1 LYGEC
6 VIVFVG
12 ICQPQMLW
20 VPRLSYSRRLQ
31 FLEILT
37 PSDSY
42 HSHLSQSLTIYAA
55 FAGVSQALTVIELVN
70 AATDLCPVL
79 PAVITEN
86 ASTLL
91 AILGAVGDE
100 EIIPGAPPSFEGQTI
115 SIFAPRDD
123 AFADLLENTLDGAEL
138 GDIPPQTV
146 VDILKLHIVLAP
158 TTNTTS
164 FTALDGET
172 VTLDGDVLEAGPYGG
187 AAVLAGPIPESC
199 AGVINVYSID
209 NVLIPKAVAEALA
222 AAGPAPA
229 MAPAEDDVT
238 TAPVPVTAVP
248 PMPVTAVP
256 PTSTPGP
263 ESAPAPAP
271 APTDA
276 ASSVSF
282 GVAAILAG
290 VVALFA

>member
-1 LYGEC
+1 
-6 VIVFVG
+6 
-12 ICQPQMLW
+12 MLW

-37 PSDSY
+37 HSGCY
-42 HSHLSQSLTIYAA
+42 HSHVSQSLTISAA
-55 FAGVSQALTVIELVN
+55 FAGVSQALTVTELVT
-70 AATDLCPVL
+70 AATGLCPVL

-91 AILGAVGDE
+91 TILGAVGDE

-115 SIFAPRDD
+115 SIFAPSDD

-138 GDIPPQTV
+138 GEIPPQTV

-158 TTNTTS
+158 TANTTS

-172 VTLDGDVLEAGPYGG
+172 VTLDGDVLEAGPYGS

-209 NVLIPKAVAEALA
+209 SVLIPKAVAEALA
-222 AAGPAPA
+222 AAPSPA
-229 MAPAEDDVT
+229 MAPAEDDVAT
-238 TAPVPVTAVP
+238 PPVPVTAVP

-256 PTSTPGP
+256 PTSTPAPGP